1 VKNKN
6 LFVVEEVFT
15 SMETYFKKRLFYNKI
30 PNLGVKQADYAA
42 FRQSLRT
49 SRFMQFKSG
58 EAYKLKLIANI
69 F

>member
-1 VKNKN
+1 
-6 LFVVEEVFT
+6 
-15 SMETYFKKRLFYNKI
+15 METYFKKRLFYNKI